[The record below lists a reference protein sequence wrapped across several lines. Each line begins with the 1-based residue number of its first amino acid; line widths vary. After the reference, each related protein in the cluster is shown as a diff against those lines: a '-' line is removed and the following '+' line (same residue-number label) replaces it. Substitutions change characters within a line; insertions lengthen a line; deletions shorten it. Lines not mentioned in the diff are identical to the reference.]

1 MQLDALTLM
10 VPGSLALIF
19 AGVFLVRASL
29 HFKTEPALKWWAAA
43 HGINGIGLAF
53 LIYGVAFKSTP
64 AVVAGSGFMTSSP
77 ALIWG
82 GFRRFA
88 GQSVSPVLLGA
99 GMFLWALPVL
109 ARPAIDTE
117 QWMILSSFLVWFV
130 YLTAAVWTLYRAE
143 DVAAGA
149 HRSLMAL
156 LFIHGVLYLA
166 GAYQVLSGTFPH
178 DKAPAVNSIFG
189 MIHFET
195 ILFTMGT
202 TIFML
207 LVCKE
212 RIDGQ
217 YREAAKIDALT
228 GAVNRGTLCENS
240 QRLLDR
246 CRAANQPIS
255 LILFDLDHF
264 KLIND
269 THGHL
274 AGDQILRSFA
284 DTVRSVL
291 RPNDL
296 FGRYGGE
303 EFMVVLAETPVES
316 ACFVAERVR
325 FAFANGH
332 RLLDGKEINATVSAG
347 VAGVDDGQGKVQ
359 FETLIREADKALYLA
374 KNGGRNRVERA
385 IDEPPDELRKLFRI
399 A

>member
-10 VPGSLALIF
+10 VPGSLTLIF
-19 AGVFLVRASL
+19 AGAFLARASL
-29 HFKTEPALKWWAAA
+29 HFKTEPALKWWAAG
-43 HGINGIGLAF
+43 HGINGIGLAI
-53 LIYGVAFKSTP
+53 LVYGLAFKFAP
-64 AVVAGSGFMTSSP
+64 ALITGSGLMAASP
-77 ALIWG
+77 AMIWG
-82 GFRRFA
+82 GFLRYG
-88 GQSVSPVLLGA
+88 GQSVPLVLLCA
-99 GMFLWALPVL
+99 GTIVWAVLGLAPVGIDNEKCSILATFL
-109 ARPAIDTE
+109 I
-117 QWMILSSFLVWFV
+117 WFI

-149 HRSLMAL
+149 HRPLMAL
-156 LFIHGVLYLA
+156 LVIHGVLYLA